1 MRQRYLKQAIGLS
14 IVLHI
19 GIFLWLSGFIPHKNL
34 PDLATVLE
42 IKLQDDKPLEKN
54 ELTISSSTDSS
65 APPKERAY
73 LDAPPAPTA
82 EEWALASKYTLKNSK
97 RYRHSWGQQVRSMMG
112 RSVEGPDQGM
122 VRFHIEISPNG
133 QISKVE
139 TIWSTSEVAEKLARQ
154 AIAQMPALPPTPNGQ
169 PLIFQQTISF
179 QPFDTGW
186 PPIYKYDCLP
196 DLPSFKNPFAWDGQS
211 AQSIQRVD
219 AHTQKIETA
228 SNVDCPTDMMQDT
241 IEAEAADAKRQ
252 FELWGS
258 SRLKQ
263 TK

>member
-1 MRQRYLKQAIGLS
+1 MQIPYLKKSIGLS
-14 IVLHI
+14 IALHI
-19 GIFLWLSGFIPHKNL
+19 ALLIWLGHLILPKNIKT
-34 PDLATVLE
+34 PESVLE
-42 IKLQDDKPLEKN
+42 IKLQEETPPHAPKDLIINP
-54 ELTISSSTDSS
+54 SQATDQ
-65 APPKERAY
+65 PPKDRAY
-73 LDAPPAPTA
+73 MDAPSAPTA

-133 QISKVE
+133 QVSKVE
-139 TIWSTSEVAEKLARQ
+139 TLWSTSLVAEQLARQ
-154 AIAQMPALPPTPNGQ
+154 AIARMPALPPTPNGK

-196 DLPSFKNPFAWDGQS
+196 DPPSFKNPFAWDGRS
-211 AQSIQRVD
+211 AQNIER
-219 AHTQKIETA
+219 QKTIKPNTSA
-228 SNVDCPTDMMQDT
+228 TIDCPTDLMQDT

-252 FELWGS
+252 FEQWGS
-258 SRLKQ
+258 SQLNKA
-263 TK
+263 K

>member
-19 GIFLWLSGFIPHKNL
+19 GIFLWLGGLIPHRSIQEL
-34 PDLATVLE
+34 STILE
-42 IKLQDDKPLEKN
+42 IKLQEETPPDVPKDLVIN
-54 ELTISSSTDSS
+54 TSQATDQ
-65 APPKERAY
+65 PPKDRAY
-73 LDAPPAPTA
+73 MDAPSAPTA

-133 QISKVE
+133 QVSKVE
-139 TIWSTSEVAEKLARQ
+139 TIWSTSPVAEKLARQ
-154 AIAQMPALPPTPNGQ
+154 AIAKMPALPPTPNGK

-196 DLPSFKNPFAWDGQS
+196 DPPSFKNPFAWDGRS
-211 AQSIQRVD
+211 AQNIER
-219 AHTQKIETA
+219 QKTIKPDTSA
-228 SNVDCPTDMMQDT
+228 TIDCPTDLMQDT

-252 FELWGS
+252 FEQWGS
-258 SRLKQ
+258 SSLNKA
-263 TK
+263 K

>member
-19 GIFLWLSGFIPHKNL
+19 VIFLWLSDFIPHKTIQ
-34 PDLATVLE
+34 DLSTILE

-54 ELTISSSTDSS
+54 ELIINSSPDLS

-122 VRFHIEISPNG
+122 VRFHIEIFPNG
-133 QISKVE
+133 KINKVE

-196 DLPSFKNPFAWDGQS
+196 DPPSFKNPFAWDGKSTQNVQRDS
-211 AQSIQRVD
+211 LTTAKTNTSTSI
-219 AHTQKIETA
+219 
-228 SNVDCPTDMMQDT
+228 NCPTDMMQDT

-252 FELWGS
+252 LELWGS
-258 SRLKQ
+258 SKLNQPK
-263 TK
+263 